1 MEELIEYL
9 YKVVNGLEVSQ
20 VVVVKVNTD
29 AEVETSVATV
39 DNLEV
44 TKLYKLEF
52 VCEECVC
59 VHVRIYMC
67 QRNVCVCVCVWGG
80 GGGGGI
86 QVCIC
91 MCEYSLANH
100 SV

>member
-39 DNLEV
+39 DNLEI
-44 TKLYKLEF
+44 TKLYKIEF
-52 VCEECVC
+52 VSEECVCEYVC

-67 QRNVCVCVCVWGG
+67 QRNVCVCVCVC
-80 GGGGGI
+80 
-86 QVCIC
+86 VCVWEGYTSLHVC
-91 MCEYSLANH
+91 MY
-100 SV
+100 V